1 MDYKLEVAK
10 SIVLDGVSV
19 EDIYA
24 LVTLPKDLNNGDYCI
39 PCFKFA
45 KMLGKSPMLIA
56 ENIKNTVMSN
66 PLFSKVEAV
75 AGYVNFSLNKNLYI
89 KEVLDKVSTQG
100 GNYGKS
106 ELGKGKTVLIDYSS
120 VNIAKPFHMGHFFN
134 TTIGAT
140 LYRTYKSLGY
150 NTVGINHLG
159 DWGTQFGK
167 LIVAYK
173 LWGNRKDIEERGVR
187 GLLDIYVKFHNEAE
201 KDENLNEQARMWFKK
216 IEDGD
221 KESVEL
227 WQWFKE
233 ITLEEVEK
241 VYKRLNVKFD
251 SYAGESFYN
260 DKMDS
265 VLDELRAKNLLEE
278 SQGAQIVNVGDDMPP
293 CLLVR
298 ADGATLYAT
307 RDMAA
312 AFYRKNTYNFDKCL
326 YVVAY
331 QQNLHFK
338 QFFKVIELMGYEW
351 YKDLVHVAHGMISL
365 EDGSMS
371 TRSGNV
377 VFLSDALD
385 MARDKALAIINEKNA
400 QLQDKESIAEQ
411 IGICASVFAVLQ
423 SGRIKDMTFSFD
435 RALSFEGET
444 GPYVLYTYTRCCSL
458 IEKAGQV
465 GEECDMSVLDNTDCH
480 ELAKLIDKY
489 PSVVEDV
496 AQRYEPSFLT
506 RYVIDLAKA
515 FNKYYFDYKINDGSD
530 KEKCAKMLM
539 VKSVKR
545 VIENT
550 MSLLGLTLPT
560 KM

>member
-1 MDYKLEVAK
+1 MDYKMEVAK
-10 SIVLDGVSV
+10 SIVLDGVSID
-19 EDIYA
+19 DIYA
-24 LVTLPKDLNNGDYCI
+24 LVTLPKDPNNGDYCI

-56 ENIKNTVMSN
+56 EDIKNTVMNN

-75 AGYVNFSLNKNLYI
+75 AGYVNFSLNKNSYI
-89 KEVLDKVSTQG
+89 KEVLDKVNAQG
-100 GNYGKS
+100 SDYGKS
-106 ELGKGKTVLIDYSS
+106 DIGKGKTVLIDYSS

-140 LYRTYKSLGY
+140 LYRTHKALGY

-167 LIVAYK
+167 LITAYK
-173 LWGNRKDIEERGVR
+173 LWGDKKDIEERGVR

-201 KDENLNEQARMWFKK
+201 KDESLNDQARSWFKK
-216 IEDGD
+216 IENGD

-227 WQWFKE
+227 WQWFKQ

-241 VYKRLNVKFD
+241 IYTRLNVKFD

-260 DKMDS
+260 DKMDA
-265 VLDELRAKNLLEE
+265 VLDELRAKNLLET
-278 SQGAQIVNVGDDMPP
+278 SQGAQIVNVGEQMPP

-351 YKDLVHVAHGMISL
+351 YKDLIHVAHGMISL
-365 EDGSMS
+365 EEGSMS

-377 VFLSDALD
+377 VFLSDVLD
-385 MARDKALAIINEKNA
+385 MAKEKALAIINQKNS
-400 QLQDKESIAEQ
+400 QLNDKENIAEQ

-458 IEKAGQV
+458 IEKAGEV
-465 GEECDMSVLDNTDCH
+465 GEECDMSVLDNNDCL

-489 PSVVEDV
+489 PSVVADV
-496 AQRYEPSFLT
+496 AEKYEPSFLT

-530 KEKCAKMLM
+530 KEKNAKMLM

-550 MSLLGLTLPT
+550 MTLLGLTLPT